1 MRRTY
6 IRVFL
11 MTIMLMLAINVSGQ
25 TACDRIFSSGV
36 KCQQTMTVK
45 SQKQAITYFKKAKA
59 CYDSNTKK
67 NLCDQQIKACQNII
81 NQLGKKSTGSSSRK
95 TKEKNEEEDK
105 PTPVEERQVKK
116 RDIKLSLNE
125 LYVKFKGKGGEYKTV
140 RIECNYNDWKI
151 SECPS
156 WIKCKKNSD
165 DAILISVERNPSKK
179 EERVGNVTI
188 KCGNKTVTLTVIQ
201 EKYKKFIII

>member
-1 MRRTY
+1 MKRH
-6 IRVFL
+6 VFVKL
-11 MTIMLMLAINVSGQ
+11 FLIMSMLITTISISGQ
-25 TACDRIFSSGV
+25 TACDRLFSSGV

-45 SQKQAITYFKKAKA
+45 SQKQAIAYFKKAKA
-59 CYDSNTKK
+59 CYDSSAKK

-81 NQLGKKSTGSSSRK
+81 NQLSKKSSGSSSTKPK
-95 TKEKNEEEDK
+95 TKSEDEDK
-105 PTPVEERQVKK
+105 PTPVKQQEKK

-125 LYVKFKGKGGEYKTV
+125 LYVKFKGKGDEYKTV
-140 RIECNYNDWKI
+140 RIECNYNDWEV
-151 SECPS
+151 SDCPS

-179 EERVGNVTI
+179 EERVGNITI
-188 KCGNKTVTLTVIQ
+188 KCGDKTATLTVIQ

>member
-1 MRRTY
+1 MKHTY
-6 IRVFL
+6 IKFL
-11 MTIMLMLAINVSGQ
+11 LMSLMLMLTINISGQ
-25 TACDRIFSSGV
+25 TACDRLFSSGV

-45 SQKQAITYFKKAKA
+45 SQKQAIAYFKKAKA
-59 CYDSNTKK
+59 CYDSSTKK

-81 NQLGKKSTGSSSRK
+81 NQLSKKSAGSTSTRPK
-95 TKEKNEEEDK
+95 AKNDEEEK
-105 PTPVEERQVKK
+105 PTRVEQQVKK
-116 RDIKLSLNE
+116 RDVKLSLNE
-125 LYVKFKGKGGEYKTV
+125 LYVKFKGKGDEYKTV
-140 RIECNYNDWKI
+140 RIECNYNDWEI
-151 SECPS
+151 SDCPS

-188 KCGNKTVTLTVIQ
+188 KCGDKTVILTVIQ